1 VQLTYDLRRK
11 IAHLR
16 LREMAGVQVENV
28 RLSNE
33 VNNDLSLDGI
43 VSGMELL
50 LNANAQLRACDDGCF
65 VLVEEV
71 AGSRIEVPLP
81 EFA

>member
-1 VQLTYDLRRK
+1 VQLTYDPRRK

-16 LREMAGVQVENV
+16 LREMGGVQVETV

-33 VNNDLSLDGI
+33 VNNALSPDGI
-43 VSGMELL
+43 LYGMEL
-50 LNANAQLRACDDGCF
+50 LNANAQLRVCDDGCF
-65 VLVEEV
+65 VLVEVV
-71 AGSRIEVPLP
+71 AGSRSEVPLP

>member
-1 VQLTYDLRRK
+1 MQLTYDPRRK

-16 LREMAGVQVENV
+16 LREMGGVQVETV

-33 VNNDLSLDGI
+33 VNNALSPDGI
-43 VSGMELL
+43 LYGMEL

-65 VLVEEV
+65 VLFEVV

-81 EFA
+81 EFG

>member
-1 VQLTYDLRRK
+1 MQLTYDSRRK

-16 LREMAGVQVENV
+16 LRQMTGVQVETV

-33 VNNDLSLDGI
+33 VNNDLSPDGI
-43 VSGMELL
+43 VYVMEL
-50 LNANAQLRACDDGCF
+50 LNANARLRACDDGCF
-65 VLVEEV
+65 VPVEEV
-71 AGSRIEVPLP
+71 AECRIEVLLP